1 MSNIINKL
9 KSSEGLKN
17 VSKIS
22 GGTMLGQIVSFI
34 VVPIYTRIYGAS
46 IMGMWALF
54 QSMASIIV
62 TFSDM
67 GLKNAI
73 MMEENDDDTIE
84 IYTVIT
90 TLTIVLSTVVSVFVF
105 LYYSYF
111 PDKTSIPAWLIA
123 LFVLVLAITQQQT
136 QTCYTWLNKKSKYS
150 ILMRNPV
157 VNNASAAIIIIAL
170 GLLGFVRYG

>member
-73 MMEENDDDTIE
+73 MMEENDDDM
-84 IYTVIT
+84 YPKYA
-90 TLTIVLSTVVSVFVF
+90 
-105 LYYSYF
+105 LYS
-111 PDKTSIPAWLIA
+111 
-123 LFVLVLAITQQQT
+123 
-136 QTCYTWLNKKSKYS
+136 
-150 ILMRNPV
+150 
-157 VNNASAAIIIIAL
+157 
-170 GLLGFVRYG
+170 